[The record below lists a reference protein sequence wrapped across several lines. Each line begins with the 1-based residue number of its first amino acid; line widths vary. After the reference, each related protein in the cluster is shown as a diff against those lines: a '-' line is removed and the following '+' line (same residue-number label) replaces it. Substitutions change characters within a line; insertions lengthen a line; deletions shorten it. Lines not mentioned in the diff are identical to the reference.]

1 MAPDFIKRG
10 DSDSTI
16 DCGEPKVKNKFKWY
30 WLDENDISGERIG
43 SYIEKCKTNG
53 EAWCVRCKSLIM
65 YATSGKKAFTSH
77 AKSKRHTSQTA
88 ALKVSQQLPA
98 VYHNIKCLESGAAS
112 SSFPVFTIYL
122 DRLIYR

>member
-43 SYIEKCKTNG
+43 SYIEKC
-53 EAWCVRCKSLIM
+53 V
-65 YATSGKKAFTSH
+65 
-77 AKSKRHTSQTA
+77 
-88 ALKVSQQLPA
+88 
-98 VYHNIKCLESGAAS
+98 
-112 SSFPVFTIYL
+112 VFTIYL